1 MHVPGIVTMPAL
13 IVVSVPGASELALT
27 PEREIAAR
35 FLHRQAALLLVGG
48 RRPWQLAGTL
58 LAYEDDLG
66 GLREDRMQLLHDD
79 VGAPPRLPRSDAD
92 REAERVAVPLSRLD
106 EELAQDLADEESHHL
121 YLLDDTPGTKR
132 RGVRVPLIRPAA
144 IIPEQFTHGWLN
156 GATRNVSISGLLLSG
171 AERLRT
177 GEKLRVRFEL
187 DHEDDVVDLVGKVVR
202 DDDPWGLRGVHIAQA
217 GARERERL
225 IRFIYESQR
234 RELARRMRTRTP
246 AA

>member
-1 MHVPGIVTMPAL
+1 
-13 IVVSVPGASELALT
+13 
-27 PEREIAAR
+27 
-35 FLHRQAALLLVGG
+35 
-48 RRPWQLAGTL
+48 
-58 LAYEDDLG
+58 
-66 GLREDRMQLLHDD
+66 MQLLHDD